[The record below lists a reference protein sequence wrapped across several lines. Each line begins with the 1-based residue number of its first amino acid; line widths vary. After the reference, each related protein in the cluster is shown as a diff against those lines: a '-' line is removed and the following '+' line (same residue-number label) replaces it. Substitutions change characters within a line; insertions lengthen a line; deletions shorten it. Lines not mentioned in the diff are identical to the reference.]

1 MKPLNVNTDFRDFQ
15 AHGYAPSQYGSSA
28 SSIHSSLTSPSST
41 SSRKNFD
48 NAFPKFV
55 PGVQYKSVYERAGFE
70 VNRDGQQRSGYAS
83 SIKSGRSQRSQRS
96 YKNAPYSHMNSS
108 EVSIL
113 GLSEMEKRNQ
123 QQQQQQQSQNTHPLV
138 GLGIDTAKPETPVSP
153 PVPVAPPMSLRRKQS
168 MASGKPRIDHSEE
181 PVPDID
187 IHDSASYTIPRSNN
201 NTSDY
206 LKNNGFSL
214 DSSAVDSSNDTLGL
228 SVETKGLNIE
238 PKSGFGDMP
247 GAKSFTDTTFGL
259 SNLATPPNSAGD
271 PSADHPHHLQIPG
284 YLPPNSPLP
293 DRPLS
298 ACSSIYSDSDDP
310 VTRNSVM
317 PLHRPRHQ
325 FESHSQYSHSP
336 LAQSHDNEH
345 LHSHSHS
352 HSHSRGNDV
361 HMSHAA
367 SASTASE
374 QGYTYQQ
381 THASSSSRSSK
392 DSINSSL
399 SNMSINT
406 SATTPMDSSHSSS
419 MSLMP
424 VHEYQPDSTSTSFTF
439 ESKASEAGGKKKK
452 RKTPCRGC
460 NQMIV
465 GKAVSAKDSL
475 SGRWHRECFKCHGC
489 DDDFPSTEGLE
500 FYIHDDW
507 PYCQQCYHHTNNSI
521 CSGCGQGI
529 EGECLETTSGD
540 AGLLLR
546 YHTTCLV
553 CATCGDSLCH
563 DEYYTVDGVPL
574 CDRHVGSSQVVE
586 KRQTRMMFM

>member
-15 AHGYAPSQYGSSA
+15 SRGYASSQYGGSSA
-28 SSIHSSLTSPSST
+28 SSIHSSLTSPLSA
-41 SSRKNFD
+41 SSRSNFD

-70 VNRDGQQRSGYAS
+70 VNREGQQRAGYAS

-96 YKNAPYSHMNSS
+96 YKNGPYSHMNSS

-123 QQQQQQQSQNTHPLV
+123 QQQQQQHPHHHHHQQQHQHLV
-138 GLGIDTAKPETPVSP
+138 GLGIDTTKPESP
-153 PVPVAPPMSLRRKQS
+153 ISPAAPVAPPMSLRRKQS
-168 MASGKPRIDHSEE
+168 MASGKPKVDHSE

-187 IHDSASYTIPRSNN
+187 IHDSASYTAPRSNSN
-201 NTSDY
+201 ASDY
-206 LKNNGFSL
+206 LKNNGFKL
-214 DSSAVDSSNDTLGL
+214 DNSTISHTRGL
-228 SVETKGLNIE
+228 SIETKGLNVE
-238 PKSGFGDMP
+238 PKTSFGNMP
-247 GAKSFTDTTFGL
+247 GAKSFSDKTFGV
-259 SNLATPPNSAGD
+259 SNLATPPSSAGE
-271 PSADHPHHLQIPG
+271 PSSDHPHHLQIPG

-298 ACSSIYSDSDDP
+298 SCSSIYSDSDDP

-317 PLHRPRHQ
+317 PNPPSRQL
-325 FESHSQYSHSP
+325 ESQPQYSHSP
-336 LAQSHDNEH
+336 LARVESSDNDM
-345 LHSHSHS
+345 
-352 HSHSRGNDV
+352 SRANDV
-361 HMSHAA
+361 HMSHA
-367 SASTASE
+367 SSD
-374 QGYTYQQ
+374 QGYTYSQ

-392 DSINSSL
+392 DSIDSSL

-406 SATTPMDSSHSSS
+406 SATTPMDSCHSSS

-424 VHEYQPDSTSTSFTF
+424 VQEYQPDSTDTSFTF
-439 ESKASEAGGKKKK
+439 ESKTSSSENGGKKKK

-546 YHTTCLV
+546 YHTSCLV

-574 CDRHVGSSQVVE
+574 CDKHVGASQVVE

>member
-15 AHGYAPSQYGSSA
+15 ARGYAQSTYSSA
-28 SSIHSSLTSPSST
+28 SSIHSSIHSPSSAT
-41 SSRKNFD
+41 RTNFD

-70 VNRDGQQRSGYAS
+70 VNRDQKPGYAS
-83 SIKSGRSQRSQRS
+83 SIKSGRSGRSARSQ
-96 YKNAPYSHMNSS
+96 KHPYQHMNSS

-123 QQQQQQQSQNTHPLV
+123 QQLV
-138 GLGIDTAKPETPVSP
+138 GLGIDTSKPES

-168 MASGKPRIDHSEE
+168 MASGKPKIDHSE
-181 PVPDID
+181 PVPDLD
-187 IHDSASYTIPRSNN
+187 EQYVRKPSNS
-201 NTSDY
+201 SDY
-206 LKNNGFSL
+206 LKNNGFAL
-214 DSSAVDSSNDTLGL
+214 ETQAL
-228 SVETKGLNIE
+228 SVETKGLNVD
-238 PKSGFGDMP
+238 KGSNFANLP
-247 GAKSFTDTTFGL
+247 GAKIS
-259 SNLATPPNSAGD
+259 SLATPPNSAGE
-271 PSADHPHHLQIPG
+271 AEHPHHLQIPG

-317 PLHRPRHQ
+317 PHQRQ
-325 FESHSQYSHSP
+325 FEPQPYSNSP
-336 LAQSHDNEH
+336 LARVESNE
-345 LHSHSHS
+345 
-352 HSHSRGNDV
+352 
-361 HMSHAA
+361 
-367 SASTASE
+367 
-374 QGYTYQQ
+374 GYTYQQ
-381 THASSSSRSSK
+381 THASTSSRSSK

-406 SATTPMDSSHSSS
+406 SATTPMDSCHSSS

-424 VHEYQPDSTSTSFTF
+424 VQEYQPDSTDTSFTF
-439 ESKASEAGGKKKK
+439 ESKSSETTGKKKK

-460 NQMIV
+460 NQAIV

-489 DDDFPSTEGLE
+489 DDDFPSMEGLE

-529 EGECLETTSGD
+529 EGECLETTSGE

-546 YHTTCLV
+546 YHTSCLV

-574 CDRHVGSSQVVE
+574 CDKHVGASQVVE